1 MDRITRTAPLK
12 DVIMAILDSGVRTT
26 AVVGDDGRLVGI
38 VTEGDIVRAIARGSG
53 PGLIADDVM
62 NLSPAF
68 LLEPES
74 DDQLVRQFL
83 EFGHL
88 AVPIVDSNGLFLRLG
103 STVAAM
109 QRFLSRP

>member
-1 MDRITRTAPLK
+1 MT
-12 DVIMAILDSGVRTT
+12 ILESGVRTT
-26 AVVGDDGRLVGI
+26 AVVSEHGALIGI

-53 PGLIADDVM
+53 PGLTAEDVM
-62 NLSPAF
+62 NLSPVF
-68 LLEPES
+68 LVEPES
-74 DDQLVRQFL
+74 DEQLVRQFL